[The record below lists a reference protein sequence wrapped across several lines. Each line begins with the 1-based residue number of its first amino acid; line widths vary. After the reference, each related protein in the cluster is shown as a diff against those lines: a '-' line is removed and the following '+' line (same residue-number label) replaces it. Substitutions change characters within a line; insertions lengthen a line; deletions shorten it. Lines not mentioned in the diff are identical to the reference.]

1 MLVLHNHEKI
11 YLNNW
16 NTDDNENVLSKNE
29 HAACFR
35 PKLIRIFNIIQ
46 FHHNSL
52 NGAFTS

>member
-1 MLVLHNHEKI
+1 MGKI

-16 NTDDNENVLSKNE
+16 KNTDDNENVLGKNE

-35 PKLIRIFNIIQ
+35 LKLIRVFNVLQ

-52 NGAFTS
+52 NGAFTSWQ

>member
-1 MLVLHNHEKI
+1 MGKI

-16 NTDDNENVLSKNE
+16 KNTDDNENVLGKNE

-35 PKLIRIFNIIQ
+35 LKLITVFNVLQ

-52 NGAFTS
+52 NGAFTSWQ